1 MNKNYRASYKIA
13 IGFALF
19 ALLAV
24 YGYHYANLFL
34 LGREHFP
41 RLVPGNVNIVGLDT
55 SAGYG
60 ILVENRVAKL
70 VMGSGG
76 SFGPGKMN
84 EKDLESSDGD
94 RHFIPIKDMLQGMQG
109 NVPSLSYFVQRLNDI
124 SDDDLPPDA
133 PVWKTEDIEKAIKGD
148 DALRKKLVEDINVNL
163 DGTPLDH
170 LHKSA
175 LQNGILIDTP
185 VPLTITHGAT
195 KRTVVARVKRSYH
208 PIFISAVENDL
219 NGKWANDQMIA
230 TQYAAEAQKLKDGQ
244 TQKENV
250 PERLLSFASD
260 AKRLGRVPQQILDSI
275 TCVINENQITGA
287 RYVPVDTPKGK
298 VYSLLISLTDEG
310 TKRMWQ
316 FSNDRVGDQL
326 LLTVRGVAI
335 AAPFI
340 DHALSSNELEI
351 TRMEDE
357 SLVKDAVDTINEKRA
372 QKN

>member
-13 IGFALF
+13 VGF
-19 ALLAV
+19 ALLALLAI
-24 YGYHYANLFL
+24 YGYRYANQLL

-41 RLVPGNVNIVGLDT
+41 PLVPGDVNIVGLDT

-70 VMGSGG
+70 VLGNGG

-84 EKDLESSDGD
+84 EKDLEASDGD
-94 RHFIPIKDMLQGMQG
+94 RHFIPIKDMLQGMRG

-133 PVWKTEDIEKAIKGD
+133 PVWKTEDIEKAIQGD
-148 DALRKKLVEDINVNL
+148 AALKKKLVEDINVNL

-185 VPLTITHGAT
+185 VPLTVNDGNT

-208 PIFISAVENDL
+208 PVFISAVQNDL
-219 NGKWANDQMIA
+219 NGKWADDRMIA

-244 TQKENV
+244 SGRENV
-250 PERLLSFASD
+250 PERLRSFAED
-260 AKRLGRVPQQILDSI
+260 AHRLAQVPQQILDSI

-287 RYVPVDTPKGK
+287 RYDTVDTPKGK
-298 VYSLLISLTDEG
+298 VYSLVISLTDEG

-316 FSNDRVGDQL
+316 FSNNRVGDQL

-351 TRMEDE
+351 TRMQDE